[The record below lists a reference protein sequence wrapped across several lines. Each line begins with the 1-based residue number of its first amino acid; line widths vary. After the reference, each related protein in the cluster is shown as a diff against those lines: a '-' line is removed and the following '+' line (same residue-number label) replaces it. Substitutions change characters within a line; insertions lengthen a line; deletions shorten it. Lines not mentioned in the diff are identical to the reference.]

1 MTRLDW
7 ACLAWLLLLFLVA
20 IAALIPAPAQFFWFL
35 RVGVPELGVLF
46 FLAALPAAGWLARN
60 SPKVSLA
67 FVLALGG
74 LFLFPWFQAV
84 LVARTLPAG
93 MSRAFGEPSLE
104 RSPLR
109 LGDLK
114 NIEKITEIYHDKLQW
129 DRYRP
134 ADGSVK
140 ARLLFVHGGSWRN
153 GTRDDY
159 PQLFSYLAGRGY
171 EVVSLTYGLAPEHPY
186 PESSEDIATAI
197 SLLVADEVPLF
208 LAGRSSGGHLAL
220 LAAYTHPDQVAG
232 VIGIY
237 APVDMVWSF
246 ENPSNPAI
254 LNSREALQQFLGG
267 TPLEKPDVYRE
278 ASPIFQVTKA
288 GPPTLLIHGGHDSL
302 VYLRQSQ
309 MLSAALLK
317 KQVPRYLVELPWA
330 EHGSDVSIYGPTG
343 RLTAWAIEDFISRV
357 VATSS
362 P

>member
-7 ACLAWLLLLFLVA
+7 ACLVWLIVLLLVA
-20 IAALIPAPAQFFWFL
+20 IAAQVPAPAQVFWFL
-35 RVGVPELGVLF
+35 RVGVPELGALF
-46 FLAALPAAGWLARN
+46 FLIALPAAAWLARN

-67 FVLALGG
+67 FVLILAG
-74 LFLFPWFQAV
+74 LFLFPWVQAV
-84 LVARTLPAG
+84 SVARALPAG
-93 MSRAFGEPSLE
+93 MSRAFGEPNLD

-109 LGDLK
+109 LGDQK
-114 NIEKITEIYHDKLQW
+114 SIEKVTQTYHGDLKW

-134 ADGSVK
+134 SDGVIR

-159 PQLFSYLAGRGY
+159 PQLLSYLAGRGY

-186 PESSEDIATAI
+186 PESSQDIEAAI
-197 SLLVADEVPLF
+197 AQLADGKVPLF

-220 LAAYTHPDQVAG
+220 LAAYTHPEQVAG

-237 APVDMVWSF
+237 PPVDMVWSY
-246 ENPSNPAI
+246 ENPSNPAV

-267 TPLEKPDVYRE
+267 TPLEKPEVYRE

-302 VYLRQSQ
+302 VYLRQSE
-309 MLSAALLK
+309 MLSAVLLK
-317 KQVPRYLVELPWA
+317 KQVPRYLMELPWA
-330 EHGSDVSIYGPTG
+330 EHGSDITVYGPTG
-343 RLTAWAIEDFISRV
+343 RLTAWAVEDFLELV
-357 VATSS
+357 
-362 P
+362 PLKN